1 MNSDKIYNFIKS
13 KKLIFWD
20 FDGVIKDSNKIKNDS
35 FLTVLNFRN
44 NKQIKNKI
52 TNHHS
57 SNLGMSRYKKI
68 PLYLSW
74 TDEIITKEKISFYL
88 EEFSNNSI
96 NLVIDCEPIPGA
108 FEMVKFLSLNSL
120 NILVTATPEK
130 DIDKILNKIS
140 LKNYFH
146 KIYGAEMEKY
156 AVLKEVLSNSSNK
169 INDFIFIGDSEIDVK
184 AAISNKVTFLLKVG
198 KDNLELAKDYKL
210 PFIRNF
216 KSNTKVDFSFT
227 EVD

>member
-1 MNSDKIYNFIKS
+1 MEDYQG
-13 KKLIFWD
+13 L
-20 FDGVIKDSNKIKNDS
+20 
-35 FLTVLNFRN
+35 
-44 NKQIKNKI
+44 
-52 TNHHS
+52 
-57 SNLGMSRYKKI
+57 KKI

-74 TDEIITKEKISFYL
+74 TDEIITREKISFYL

-96 NLVIDCEPIPGA
+96 NLVIDCQPIPGA

-120 NILVTATPEK
+120 NILVTATPGK
-130 DIDKILNKIS
+130 DIDKILTKIS

-146 KIYGAEMEKY
+146 KIYGAEMDKY
-156 AVLKEVLSNSSNK
+156 AVVKEVLSNSSNK
-169 INDFIFIGDSEIDVK
+169 INEFIFIGDSEIDVK
-184 AAISNKVTFLLKVG
+184 AAISNKVPFLLKVG